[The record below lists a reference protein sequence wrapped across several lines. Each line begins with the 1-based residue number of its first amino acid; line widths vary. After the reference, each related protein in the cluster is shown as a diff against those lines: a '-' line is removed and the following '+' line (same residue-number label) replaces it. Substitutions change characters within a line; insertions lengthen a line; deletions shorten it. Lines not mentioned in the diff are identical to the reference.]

1 MLEWKPISSGMRPVP
16 TPVATPSVWA
26 VTGIAAFALVTA
38 FNLLDGHG
46 DPTVDLMA
54 ICVIVAAVSTG
65 ARLTAA
71 PGTAVFCWLALNA
84 FATAPIGELTWE
96 APYDIARLACI
107 LAAATAGTVVARLTN
122 ARAAHRRLTP

>member
-16 TPVATPSVWA
+16 SPAATPSVWA
-26 VTGIAAFALVTA
+26 VTAVTAFALVTA

-46 DPTVDLMA
+46 DPTVDLLA

-71 PGTAVFCWLALNA
+71 PGTALLCWLTLNG

-96 APYDIARLACI
+96 TPYDVARLACL